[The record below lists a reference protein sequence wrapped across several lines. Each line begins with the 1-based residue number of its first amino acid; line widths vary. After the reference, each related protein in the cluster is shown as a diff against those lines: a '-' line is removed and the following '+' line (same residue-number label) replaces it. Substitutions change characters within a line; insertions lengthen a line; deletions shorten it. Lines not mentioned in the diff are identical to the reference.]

1 MRVTLRLFAS
11 LRTGR
16 FDEAEFE
23 LPPAATVGA
32 ALDAAGVPRSEA
44 AIIFVNGRHADFDA
58 HLAEGDALGVFPSI
72 GGG

>member
-16 FDEAEFE
+16 FDTTEFE
-23 LPPAATVGA
+23 LPPAATVGEA
-32 ALDAAGVPRSEA
+32 VDAAGVPRPEA
-44 AIIFVNGRHADFDA
+44 AIVFVNARHADFDA
-58 HLAEGDALGVFPSI
+58 PLAEGEALGIFPPI

>member
-23 LPPAATVGA
+23 LPPAATVGE
-32 ALDAAGVPRSEA
+32 ALDAAGVPRLEA
-44 AIIFVNGRHADFDA
+44 AIVFVDGRHADFD
-58 HLAEGDALGVFPSI
+58 HPLAEGDSLGVFPPI